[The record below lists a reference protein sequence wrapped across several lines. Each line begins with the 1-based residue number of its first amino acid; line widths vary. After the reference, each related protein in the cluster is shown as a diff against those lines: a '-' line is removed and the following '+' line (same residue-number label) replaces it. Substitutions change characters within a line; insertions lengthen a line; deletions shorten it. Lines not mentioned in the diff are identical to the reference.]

1 MFSQLKHVGMCMSR
15 PSEEELCLLIQF
27 AYDLL
32 EKRKKLFAQYNR
44 TSFASMRRVQRL
56 PLTFLSLTDLTISRQ
71 GTGPSGARS
80 ASSAAEGRTGFR
92 HSVHASRR
100 GRAQCDRQTAERH
113 SDVFALTADRY
124 VSVSGSAGYP
134 AEGLSRSASR
144 TRLHPKGQAGFR
156 VPCSRARP
164 QLDDA
169 ERYGQILSQIET
181 ANTIWKDA
189 AEPDHL
195 TQIDPEQTYEEF
207 IAPFKPERIPLGIIR
222 SRLRPIALPFQQL
235 STLPVYFGNP
245 DAVNYVMG
253 AIQTAVKRAGAL

>member
-1 MFSQLKHVGMCMSR
+1 
-15 PSEEELCLLIQF
+15 
-27 AYDLL
+27 
-32 EKRKKLFAQYNR
+32 
-44 TSFASMRRVQRL
+44 MRRVQRL
-56 PLTFLSLTDLTISRQ
+56 PLTFFIIDGFDDFPDRGQGRQALDQLLRLLRDGPAFGIQFMLLVADVRNVTARQQSVIQTSLPLRLTDMYLYQDLLDIRPKAFPDPLP
-71 GTGPSGARS
+71 GRGYIRKDKRVLEFR
-80 ASSAAEGRTGFR
+80 AA
-92 HSVHASRR
+92 
-100 GRAQCDRQTAERH
+100 
-113 SDVFALTADRY
+113 ALD
-124 VSVSGSAGYP
+124 
-134 AEGLSRSASR
+134 
-144 TRLHPKGQAGFR
+144 
-156 VPCSRARP
+156 P

-253 AIQTAVKRAGAL
+253 AIQTAVKRAGLCDSTECF